1 MKPSGVADADV
12 KAAFDAYPASLRERL
27 VALRGMIL
35 KTATET
41 KGVGE
46 IVETLKWGQP
56 SYLTVKP
63 KSGTTIR
70 IDAHGDGYAMFVNCK
85 TTLVDT
91 YRELYGDVLKF
102 EGTRAVVFSANEELP
117 EAEVRHCIALA
128 LTYHK
133 RKK

>member
-1 MKPSGVADADV
+1 M
-12 KAAFDAYPASLRERL
+12 KAAALTDAGVKTVFDAYPASLRKRL
-27 VALRGMIL
+27 MALRRLIL
-35 KTATET
+35 TTASET
-41 KGVGE
+41 DGVGE

-91 YRELYGDVLKF
+91 YRELYGDMLKF
-102 EGTRAVVFSANEELP
+102 EGTRAVVFSMNEEMP
-117 EAEVRHCIALA
+117 EDEVRHCVALA
-128 LTYHK
+128 LMYHK
-133 RKK
+133 RK